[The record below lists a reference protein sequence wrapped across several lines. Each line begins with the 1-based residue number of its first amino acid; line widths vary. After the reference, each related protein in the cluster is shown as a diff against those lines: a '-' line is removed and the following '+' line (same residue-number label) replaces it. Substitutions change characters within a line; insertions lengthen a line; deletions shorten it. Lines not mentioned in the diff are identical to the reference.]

1 MDDNMRRFPVLLP
14 ALVLVG
20 GLFSP
25 LVSSSQAAA
34 PPQFAD
40 ELVASLRSPTAIA
53 FMPDGRM
60 LATTQA
66 GQLRVLAGG
75 VLRPTPALDLNT
87 RMCTNSE
94 RGLLGVATDPD
105 PGSRAIFL
113 FYTPRGSSTAC
124 PTNAASGANPSGAP
138 RHRVSRFVLR
148 DDSTVDPA
156 SETILLDGIYSPAGY
171 HNAGDLHVGKDNNL
185 YVSTGDGGCDYR
197 GRAGSPGGSGCGG
210 TNDASRDRNILN
222 GKILRITRTGGI
234 PADNPFQGTGTA
246 SCRTAPAAAGTTCQE
261 IFALGLRNPFRMA
274 FDPNASGTSFRIN
287 DVGQDVWEEI
297 NRGVKGADYGWN
309 AREGLCA
316 RTGSAT
322 DCGPAKPA
330 QYTDPSYVYGH
341 SGGCSSITGGAFVPN
356 GAWPAAYTGAY
367 LFSDYVC
374 GKIFSLANGAR
385 SDFATELGAGSAV
398 HLEFGPYANT
408 QALYYTSYANGGQ
421 IRRISYTGT
430 ANRVPTAVLTANPTS
445 GAAPLAVT
453 LNGAASRDPDGDA
466 LTYLWSYGDGTAA
479 ETSSA
484 STRTHN
490 YRSGNWTATL
500 RVRDAANNVS
510 APVTVAISSGNHAP
524 AVSISSPSAGQ
535 LFTAGT
541 TYVLRGSAS
550 DAEDGALPGSALSW
564 RILRRHNTHTHPF
577 LGPVTGNNI
586 AMVAPGPENLAAAAD
601 SDLRIELTA
610 TDSKGVKT
618 TVTRVFAPR
627 KINVTFATSPAGRVV
642 TVDGSRITGPTT
654 LTSWAGYGL
663 QVGVPEQVDA
673 QGQRFGFG
681 SWSDGG
687 GAAHTFTP
695 LQASTLT
702 ATLQARGPSAPA
714 GVSAAPSGAGA
725 ATIKWG
731 PPASTGGSPVTGYRV
746 SRNGTDSA
754 GQGPYTTT
762 VAASA
767 RSFTMTRL
775 VVGQRYTLSV
785 QAITA
790 AGTSAAVGRAV
801 TVTTWNLPGAPTAAT
816 AAQSGPGAAVIN
828 WSPPT
833 STGGPPVTGYRVSR
847 NGVDSAGQG
856 AYTTT
861 GAATARSFTMTRL
874 VVGQR
879 YTLSVRAITA
889 VGTGPA
895 VSRSVAIR

>member
-1 MDDNMRRFPVLLP
+1 MRRFPVLLT
-14 ALVLVG
+14 VLLLLAG
-20 GLFSP
+20 PFPP
-25 LVSSSQAAA
+25 LLSSAQAAA

-40 ELVASLRSPTAIA
+40 ELVASLPSPTAIG

-60 LATTQA
+60 LVTTQP
-66 GQLRVLAGG
+66 GQLRVITGG
-75 VLRPTPALDLNT
+75 VLRPTPALNLNA
-87 RMCTNSE
+87 RMCTNRE
-94 RGLLGVATDPD
+94 RGLLGIATDPD
-105 PGSRAIFL
+105 PASKAIFL

-124 PTNAASGANPSGAP
+124 PTNAAAGANPAGAP
-138 RHRVSRFVLR
+138 RNRVSRFVLR
-148 DDSTVDPA
+148 DDNTVDPA
-156 SETILLDGIYSPAGY
+156 SETILLDGIYAPEGN
-171 HNAGDLHVGKDNNL
+171 HNAGDLHVGKDNFL

-197 GRAGSPGGSGCGG
+197 GRTGSPGGSGCAG

-246 SCRTAPAAAGTTCQE
+246 SCRTAPAAAGTTCRE
-261 IFALGLRNPFRMA
+261 TFATGLRNPFRMA

-287 DVGQDVWEEI
+287 DVGQDAWEEI
-297 NRGVKGADYGWN
+297 NQGVKGADYGWN
-309 AREGLCA
+309 AREGHCA
-316 RTGSAT
+316 RTGSASN
-322 DCGPAKPA
+322 CGPAKPA
-330 QYTDPSYVYGH
+330 PYTDPIHDYSHG
-341 SGGCSSITGGAFVPN
+341 GGCSSITGGAYVPD
-356 GAWPAAYTGAY
+356 GVWPAAYTGAY

-374 GKIFSLANGAR
+374 GKIFALRNGVR
-385 SDFATELGAGSAV
+385 SDFVTGLGTGSAV

-430 ANRVPTAVLTANPTS
+430 ANRVPTAALTVTPTS

-453 LNGAASRDPDGDA
+453 LSGSGSRDPDGDA

-484 STRTHN
+484 STRTHS

-500 RVRDAANNVS
+500 RVRDTANNVS

-524 AVSISSPSAGQ
+524 TVAISSPTAGQ
-535 LFTAGT
+535 LFTVGT
-541 TYVLRGSAS
+541 TYVLRGSAT
-550 DAEDGALPGSALSW
+550 DAEDGALPSSALSW

-586 AMVAPGPENLAAAAD
+586 SVLAPGPENLAAAAN
-601 SDLRIELTA
+601 SDLQIELTA
-610 TDSKGVKT
+610 TDSRGVKT

-627 KINVTFATSPAGRVV
+627 KISVTLATAPAGRAV
-642 TVDGSRITGPTT
+642 TVDGTRITGPTT

-663 QVGVPEQVDA
+663 QVAVPEQVDA

-687 GAAHTFTP
+687 AAAHTFTP

-714 GVSAAPSGAGA
+714 GVTAAQSGAGA
-725 ATIKWG
+725 AAIKWS
-731 PPASTGGSPVTGYRV
+731 PPTSTGGSPITGYRV

-754 GQGPYTTT
+754 GLGAYTTT
-762 VAASA
+762 VAAAA

-775 VVGQRYTLSV
+775 VAGQSYTFSV

-816 AAQSGPGAAVIN
+816 AAQPGPGAATIN

-847 NGVDSAGQG
+847 NGTDSAGLG

-861 GAATARSFTMTRL
+861 VAAAARSFTMTRL
-874 VVGQR
+874 VAGQS
-879 YTLSVRAITA
+879 YTLSVQAITA
-889 VGTGPA
+889 AGTGPA
-895 VSRSVAIR
+895 VSRTVAVR